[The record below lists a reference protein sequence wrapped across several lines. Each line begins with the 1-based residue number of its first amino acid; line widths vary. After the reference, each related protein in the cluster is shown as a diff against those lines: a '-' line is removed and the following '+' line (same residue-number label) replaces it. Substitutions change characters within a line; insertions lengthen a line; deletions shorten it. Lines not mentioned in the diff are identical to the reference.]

1 MQRYHAAVNNSPI
14 GSSSARDSARTDSSS
29 QPANFPL
36 NSRRASG
43 LTPYKLKCDKE
54 SLNSRL
60 GPADFLPQTPTCP
73 EETLT
78 REYVQ
83 SGYRV
88 TAEGLE
94 DAREISLSQVQ
105 AFNKPAVL
113 RCREA
118 IRKCHRAIN
127 ESRVQKR
134 KAGQVYGVPLSG
146 SLLTKHALYPEQRPC
161 SEDFR
166 KKWIE
171 GLSQPHKSLRSLAE
185 HVPHGYR
192 KKSLFEVIIKNNVPL
207 PRATWFIKVTYLNLV
222 RPGSVSISSGTPD
235 KTQLS
240 RSELWTKDV
249 IEYLQVLLDEF
260 STRNNIHSTQHNRD
274 RSSQMLHTQRRSEP
288 SSGVVDGEEP
298 SLHFKWG
305 YVARLVQWHL
315 AEGLLLPSLIIDWVL
330 NQLQEKDLLE
340 ILQFLLPI
348 IYGLLET
355 IVLCQ
360 TYVRNLVGISLRFIR
375 EPSPR
380 GSNLVDNS
388 RRAYTTSVL
397 VEMLRYLILAVPDT
411 FVALDCFPLPQS
423 VLSYTVNDGNFAS
436 KISED
441 AGKIKSNSEVITTIK
456 IKGIDAQYQT
466 LSFNHVVSTV
476 QKRADKL
483 SKNATPGFLGQSV
496 AKAIQELDKALLQGD
511 VREAYIRIFEDL
523 CDGPVS
529 ENWMSEVSP
538 CLRSSLKWIGSVKS
552 SFVCSVFFI
561 CEWATCDFRDFRTA
575 PPNDVKF
582 TGRKDFSQVYVA
594 IQLLKLKIRDL
605 QSSSARRNY
614 QSQQNNHFSR
624 NLSRIKNLRK
634 SSRSDIFESP
644 GPLHD
649 IVVCWIDQHEMNK
662 GGVQLF
668 VSELVRAGIF
678 YPQAYVRQLI
688 IGGTVDKHG
697 PVTDI
702 ERRKRH
708 HQVLKHLPGQFM
720 RETLEEANVADSAQ
734 LLQAMHVYKN
744 ERRFVLRELLP
755 DQCKNV
761 NNGAITV
768 RKRKHYSNS
777 SRKMQSLSNPSSS
790 KKSSHLD
797 FENLKVSIS
806 VLLQLPSTSSMVT
819 DTLMDESQSFKRQD
833 LMEVTPGCEDCK
845 RAKRQK
851 LNDEGT
857 LPALSDDDD
866 NWWVKKG
873 ATPLEPVKIDPPVKV
888 TKPVSRGRQKIVRK
902 TQSLAQLATSR
913 IENSQGASTSHVCDN
928 KVICPYHRADGEN
941 VNVHSGDI
949 ISVGKALKQLRF
961 TEKRTITIWL
971 TTKIRQLVE
980 ETEKTVNKV
989 GQFGRPS
996 IPVDDKIS
1004 DQWKLGED
1012 ELSIMLYV
1020 MDVCNDLVSAV
1031 KFLLW
1036 LLPKTLSAPNSTI
1049 HNGRNMLLLPR
1060 SAENHVCEV
1069 GEAFLLASLRRY
1081 ENILIATNL
1090 IPEALSATMRR
1101 AAAVMASNGRI
1112 SGSASLAYARYLLK
1126 KYDNVAT
1133 VVDWEKIF
1141 KCNCDKRLLSEL
1153 ESGRSLK
1160 GDVGITLGVP
1170 AGVEN
1175 LDDYLR
1181 QKMSGGRISRV
1192 GISMK
1197 DVVQRH
1203 IDEAFTYFTG
1213 RSGTKKGA
1221 VVEKSDDGYQIAQ
1234 QIIIGLMDCI
1244 RQTGGA
1250 AQEGDPSLVSSAV
1263 SAIVGNVGPAIMTA
1277 LDFPAGGN
1285 FSNHTSRLNLAR
1297 CILRVHVTCL
1307 CLLKE
1312 ALGERQARVFEIAL
1326 GIEASTCIAGIFV
1339 PGKISRGHDSN
1350 TSMSNDV
1357 LNNSA
1362 KLANVKSAK
1371 TIAGVSALIIG
1382 AVIHGVTGL
1391 ERLVTVLRLKEGL
1404 DVIQFV
1410 RGTKTNSNGN
1420 ARAFNSVEVFVHMF
1434 RLLVGNCRTISD
1446 GLVVELLG
1454 EPSIIALSR
1463 MQRLLPIN
1471 LVFPPAY
1478 SIFAFVIW
1486 KPFIVNSH
1494 LSAREEI
1501 YQSLTIAIDDAIKH
1515 LPFRDVC
1522 LRDSLG
1528 LYDLMSTDFT
1538 DAEFASLLEL
1548 NNGLDMHL
1556 KTIAFV
1562 PPRARLF
1569 LDAIIDCKMP
1579 LPKFPQDDGKR
1590 VPRFGESKI
1599 QHGENETKVIDK
1611 LVQLLDTLQPAKF
1624 HWQWIE
1630 LRLLLNEQALVEKLE
1645 NTDMSLVNAI
1655 RSSSPTPDKSAASE
1669 NENNFI
1675 EILLTRLLVRPDA
1688 SPLFSEIVHL
1698 FGRSLQDSLLL
1709 QVRWFIGGL
1718 DVLFG
1723 RKTIRQRLINIAESK
1738 GLSTKPQFSK
1748 RWGWTNAGPHTRGEK
1763 KKFESTSLE
1772 AGELTEN
1779 RTGSKKRAQLFD
1791 HEGQVTEKAFIEL
1804 VLPCIDQSS
1813 DELRNAFAND
1823 LIKQLS
1829 KIEQQINAVA
1839 SGASKQTAAGS
1850 SGVEGSTNKGSTR
1863 KGIRGGSPGLAAR
1876 RAAAESTALLSPA
1889 ALRASMSLRLQLL
1902 LRLLPVIYADS
1913 APSGRNMRYMLASV
1927 ILRLLGN
1934 RVVHEDVD
1942 LTHATMEVSADFSCD
1957 NLFDRLLLVLHGLL
1971 CSSQP
1976 GWLKSKATSKSNN
1989 ESSKGIYVFD
1999 RDVAENLQNELDR
2012 MQLPDVIRWRIQT
2025 SMPILFSSVRC
2036 SISCQPQSVPGTAV
2050 ASLAPNLPP
2059 KNPGTVARG
2068 KSKSLPLP
2076 LPSPSNNDNDL
2087 EIDPWTLLED
2097 SAGSSQSSSNT
2108 SVVGSGDHVNLRAAS
2123 WLKGAVRVRRAD
2135 LTYIGSVDDES

>member
-1 MQRYHAAVNNSPI
+1 MQRYRAAVDNSPI
-14 GSSSARDSARTDSSS
+14 CSSSARDSARTDSSL
-29 QPANFPL
+29 QRANFPL

-60 GPADFLPQTPTCP
+60 GPADFLPQTSTCP

-83 SGYRV
+83 SGYSV

-94 DAREISLSQVQ
+94 DAREIQ

-134 KAGQVYGVPLSG
+134 KAGQVYDVPLSG

-171 GLSQPHKSLRSLAE
+171 KKRRIGHSLLVTPLAVSLSGYLGTCQGLSQPHKSLRSLAE

-235 KTQLS
+235 ETQLS

-249 IEYLQVLLDEF
+249 IEYLQVLLD
-260 STRNNIHSTQHNRD
+260 
-274 RSSQMLHTQRRSEP
+274 RRSDS

-315 AEGLLLPSLIIDWVL
+315 AEGVLLPSLIIDW
-330 NQLQEKDLLE
+330 EKELLE

-375 EPSPR
+375 EPSPS

-441 AGKIKSNSEVITTIK
+441 AGKIKSNSEVITTFK

-483 SKNATPGFLGQSV
+483 SKNATPGFPGQSV
-496 AKAIQELDKALLQGD
+496 AKAILELDKALLQGD
-511 VREAYIRIFEDL
+511 VREAYVRIFEDL

-575 PPNDVKF
+575 QPNDVKF
-582 TGRKDFSQVYVA
+582 TGRKDFS
-594 IQLLKLKIRDL
+594 
-605 QSSSARRNY
+605 
-614 QSQQNNHFSR
+614 
-624 NLSRIKNLRK
+624 
-634 SSRSDIFESP
+634 
-644 GPLHD
+644 
-649 IVVCWIDQHEMNK
+649 QHEMNK

-806 VLLQLPSTSSMVT
+806 VLLQLPSASSIVT
-819 DTLMDESQSFKRQD
+819 DTLMDESQCFKRQD

-845 RAKRQK
+845 IAKRQK

-857 LPALSDDDD
+857 LPALSDNDD

-873 ATPLEPVKIDPPVKV
+873 ATPLEPV
-888 TKPVSRGRQKIVRK
+888 
-902 TQSLAQLATSR
+902 

-928 KVICPYHRADGEN
+928 KVICPHHKADGEN
-941 VNVHSGDI
+941 LNVHSGDI
-949 ISVGKALKQLRF
+949 ISVGKALKQLWF

-971 TTKIRQLVE
+971 TTKTRQLVE
-980 ETEKTVNKV
+980 
-989 GQFGRPS
+989 S
-996 IPVDDKIS
+996 
-1004 DQWKLGED
+1004 
-1012 ELSIMLYV
+1012 
-1020 MDVCNDLVSAV
+1020 
-1031 KFLLW
+1031 LLMIKS
-1036 LLPKTLSAPNSTI
+1036 LTSGSLTLSAPSSTI

-1069 GEAFLLASLRRY
+1069 GEAFLLASLCRY

-1090 IPEALSATMRR
+1090 IPEASCVTMRR

-1126 KYDNVAT
+1126 KYDNAAI
-1133 VVDWEKIF
+1133 VVDWEKNF
-1141 KCNCDKRLLSEL
+1141 KCKCDKRLLSEL
-1153 ESGRSLK
+1153 GSGWSLK
-1160 GDVGITLGVP
+1160 GDVGIILGVP
-1170 AGVEN
+1170 AGFAN

-1203 IDEAFTYFTG
+1203 IDEAF
-1213 RSGTKKGA
+1213 R
-1221 VVEKSDDGYQIAQ
+1221 QI
-1234 QIIIGLMDCI
+1234 
-1244 RQTGGA
+1244 GGA
-1250 AQEGDPSLVSSAV
+1250 AQEGDLSLVSCAV
-1263 SAIVGNVGPAIMTA
+1263 SGNVGPTITTA

-1285 FSNHTSRLNLAR
+1285 FSNHTFCVNLAR
-1297 CILRVHVTCL
+1297 FILRVHVTCL

-1312 ALGERQARVFEIAL
+1312 ALGDRQARVFEIAL
-1326 GIEASTCIAGIFV
+1326 GIEDSTCIASIFV

-1362 KLANVKSAK
+1362 KLANVKSSK
-1371 TIAGVSALIIG
+1371 TIAGVSDIIG

-1391 ERLVTVLRLKEGL
+1391 ERL
-1404 DVIQFV
+1404 
-1410 RGTKTNSNGN
+1410 
-1420 ARAFNSVEVFVHMF
+1420 
-1434 RLLVGNCRTISD
+1434 LVGNCRTISV

-1463 MQRLLPIN
+1463 MQRLLPIY

-1478 SIFAFVIW
+1478 SFFFAFVIW

-1501 YQSLTIAIDDAIKH
+1501 YQSLTIVIDDAIKH
-1515 LPFRDVC
+1515 LPFR
-1522 LRDSLG
+1522 G
-1528 LYDLMSTDFT
+1528 
-1538 DAEFASLLEL
+1538 
-1548 NNGLDMHL
+1548 
-1556 KTIAFV
+1556 
-1562 PPRARLF
+1562 
-1569 LDAIIDCKMP
+1569 
-1579 LPKFPQDDGKR
+1579 R
-1590 VPRFGESKI
+1590 V
-1599 QHGENETKVIDK
+1599 
-1611 LVQLLDTLQPAKF
+1611 
-1624 HWQWIE
+1624 
-1630 LRLLLNEQALVEKLE
+1630 
-1645 NTDMSLVNAI
+1645 
-1655 RSSSPTPDKSAASE
+1655 
-1669 NENNFI
+1669 
-1675 EILLTRLLVRPDA
+1675 
-1688 SPLFSEIVHL
+1688 SEI
-1698 FGRSLQDSLLL
+1698 
-1709 QVRWFIGGL
+1709 
-1718 DVLFG
+1718 
-1723 RKTIRQRLINIAESK
+1723 
-1738 GLSTKPQFSK
+1738 
-1748 RWGWTNAGPHTRGEK
+1748 
-1763 KKFESTSLE
+1763 
-1772 AGELTEN
+1772 
-1779 RTGSKKRAQLFD
+1779 
-1791 HEGQVTEKAFIEL
+1791 
-1804 VLPCIDQSS
+1804 
-1813 DELRNAFAND
+1813 
-1823 LIKQLS
+1823 
-1829 KIEQQINAVA
+1829 
-1839 SGASKQTAAGS
+1839 
-1850 SGVEGSTNKGSTR
+1850 
-1863 KGIRGGSPGLAAR
+1863 
-1876 RAAAESTALLSPA
+1876 
-1889 ALRASMSLRLQLL
+1889 
-1902 LRLLPVIYADS
+1902 
-1913 APSGRNMRYMLASV
+1913 
-1927 ILRLLGN
+1927 
-1934 RVVHEDVD
+1934 
-1942 LTHATMEVSADFSCD
+1942 
-1957 NLFDRLLLVLHGLL
+1957 
-1971 CSSQP
+1971 
-1976 GWLKSKATSKSNN
+1976 
-1989 ESSKGIYVFD
+1989 
-1999 RDVAENLQNELDR
+1999 
-2012 MQLPDVIRWRIQT
+2012 
-2025 SMPILFSSVRC
+2025 
-2036 SISCQPQSVPGTAV
+2036 
-2050 ASLAPNLPP
+2050 
-2059 KNPGTVARG
+2059 
-2068 KSKSLPLP
+2068 
-2076 LPSPSNNDNDL
+2076 
-2087 EIDPWTLLED
+2087 
-2097 SAGSSQSSSNT
+2097 
-2108 SVVGSGDHVNLRAAS
+2108 
-2123 WLKGAVRVRRAD
+2123 
-2135 LTYIGSVDDES
+2135 